1 MNFFN
6 SVAVDEREGIDVP
19 GSEDSPRIVAA
30 GEQKA
35 PNRRISYGAEA
46 WSALMSTG
54 GQHCSRFVSTFCW
67 FCAFRLRLGRES
79 AIILRVFWD
88 KSLKRI
94 ISIPIY
100 KRQQK

>member
-46 WSALMSTG
+46 WSGIMQNELS
-54 GQHCSRFVSTFCW
+54 
-67 FCAFRLRLGRES
+67 FR
-79 AIILRVFWD
+79 
-88 KSLKRI
+88 
-94 ISIPIY
+94 
-100 KRQQK
+100 

>member
-46 WSALMSTG
+46 WSALMLRY
-54 GQHCSRFVSTFCW
+54 GQQRS
-67 FCAFRLRLGRES
+67 
-79 AIILRVFWD
+79 
-88 KSLKRI
+88 
-94 ISIPIY
+94 
-100 KRQQK
+100 

>member
-46 WSALMSTG
+46 WSALMLRY
-54 GQHCSRFVSTFCW
+54 GQ
-67 FCAFRLRLGRES
+67 
-79 AIILRVFWD
+79 
-88 KSLKRI
+88 
-94 ISIPIY
+94 
-100 KRQQK
+100 